1 MLEPCAGKPAC
12 TVLRGEGG
20 LEPSDLLD
28 SIAGRKANT
37 QAKRIARYG
46 R

>member
-28 SIAGRKANT
+28 SMV
-37 QAKRIARYG
+37 ARVQGTIEY
-46 R
+46 